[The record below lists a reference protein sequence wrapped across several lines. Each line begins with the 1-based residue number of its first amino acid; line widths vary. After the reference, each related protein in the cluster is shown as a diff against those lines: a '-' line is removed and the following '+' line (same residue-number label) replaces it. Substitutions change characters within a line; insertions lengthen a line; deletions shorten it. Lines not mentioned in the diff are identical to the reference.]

1 MDTHTLQALPP
12 SRTLPSYS
20 PPSRTPIFGWLLRA
34 KSSIG
39 SCLRPRP
46 HQSIFMFF
54 VIPFSRPKQWYVAP
68 PHDPT
73 WSCLLFNVPSI
84 AAADSHLIVMSC
96 RLKAAATQGQD
107 PPSSLFFYGACVG
120 TQNKE
125 TSSSV
130 A

>member
-1 MDTHTLQALPP
+1 MDTHPLRVLPP
-12 SRTLPSYS
+12 SRTSPSYS

-54 VIPFSRPKQWYVAP
+54 VIPFSCPKRWYVAP

-73 WSCLLFNVPSI
+73 RSCLLFNVPSI

-96 RLKAAATQGQD
+96 RLKAATQGQD
-107 PPSSLFFYGACVG
+107 SLSSPLFYGARVG
-120 TQNKE
+120 IQNME
-125 TSSSV
+125 TSSSIT
-130 A
+130 

>member
-1 MDTHTLQALPP
+1 MDTHPLRALPP

-54 VIPFSRPKQWYVAP
+54 VIPFSCPKQWYVAP

-96 RLKAAATQGQD
+96 RLKAATQGQD
-107 PPSSLFFYGACVG
+107 SLSSLLFYGARVG
-120 TQNKE
+120 IQNME

-130 A
+130 T